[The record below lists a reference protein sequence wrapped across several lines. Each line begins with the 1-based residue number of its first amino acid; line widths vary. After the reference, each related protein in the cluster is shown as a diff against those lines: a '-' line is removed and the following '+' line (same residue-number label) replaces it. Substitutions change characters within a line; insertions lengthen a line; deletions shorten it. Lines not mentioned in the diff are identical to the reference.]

1 MKNGE
6 YMKCIYC
13 NTEPNNATTKKS
25 LYVCSCYQL
34 QKIGN
39 EYIQY
44 LKEGKEVH
52 YKEKNGEYIEV
63 K

>member
-1 MKNGE
+1 MR
-6 YMKCIYC
+6 CIYC

-25 LYVCSCYQL
+25 LYVCCCYQL

-39 EYIQY
+39 GYIQY

-52 YKEKNGEYIEV
+52 YIEKNGEYIEV
-63 K
+63 D

>member
-1 MKNGE
+1 ME
-6 YMKCIYC
+6 CIYC
-13 NTEPNNATTKKS
+13 KTKPNNRTTKKG
-25 LYVCSCYQL
+25 LYVCRCYQL

-52 YKEKNGEYIEV
+52 YKEKNGKYVEV
-63 K
+63 N

>member
-1 MKNGE
+1 MR
-6 YMKCIYC
+6 CIYC

-25 LYVCSCYQL
+25 LYVCCCYQL

-39 EYIQY
+39 GYIQY

-52 YKEKNGEYIEV
+52 YIEKNGEYIEV
-63 K
+63 DE

>member
-1 MKNGE
+1 MR
-6 YMKCIYC
+6 CIYC

-25 LYVCSCYQL
+25 LYVCFCYQL

-39 EYIQY
+39 GYIQY

-52 YKEKNGEYIEV
+52 YVNKNGEYIEV